1 MKASRKGSP
10 IYTKSTNRN
19 LNKQK
24 RTMGVTSGSGAA
36 YTSGAIEFTIC
47 FVCVGLVAQS
57 LVFRVVFYR

>member
-1 MKASRKGSP
+1 
-10 IYTKSTNRN
+10 
-19 LNKQK
+19 
-24 RTMGVTSGSGAA
+24 MGVTSGSGAA